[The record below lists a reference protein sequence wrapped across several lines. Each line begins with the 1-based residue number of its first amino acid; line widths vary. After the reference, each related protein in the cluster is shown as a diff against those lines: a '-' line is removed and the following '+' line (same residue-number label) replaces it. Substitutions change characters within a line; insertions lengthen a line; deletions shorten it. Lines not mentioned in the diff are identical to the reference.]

1 MSTIQVFQARPA
13 SDGAGVK
20 INRVSHMGRPEIMDP
35 FLMLDEIYSDNPDE
49 YIAGFP
55 PHPHRGFETVTVML
69 QGQMRHEDHLGN
81 NGLVSSG
88 GGQWMT
94 TGRGVIH
101 SEIPEQ
107 EEGLLHGFQLW
118 LNLAA
123 EDKMQPASYQD
134 LQSEQWVEQSINA
147 LTVRGIGGQL
157 EINDTLITA
166 PVDSGKTRAS
176 VFTVTSDQQTSMT
189 VSHPENTKFM
199 VYVYQGEVNYQSA
212 FYGRGSLLV
221 LNDINEIEMKVGED
235 SGLLVLSGKPLSE
248 PVAQYGP
255 FVMNTMEQVE
265 QAIQDYRN
273 ERLVG

>member
-134 LQSEQWVEQSINA
+134 LQSEQWIEQSING

-199 VYVYQGEVNYQSA
+199 VYVYQGEVNYQRT

-221 LNDINEIEMKVGED
+221 LNEINEIEMNLGED

>member
-1 MSTIQVFQARPA
+1 MSTIQVFQARPG

-134 LQSEQWVEQSINA
+134 LQSEQWIEQSING

-199 VYVYQGEVNYQSA
+199 VYVYQGEVNYQSTFMA
-212 FYGRGSLLV
+212 
-221 LNDINEIEMKVGED
+221 VG
-235 SGLLVLSGKPLSE
+235 L
-248 PVAQYGP
+248 YW
-255 FVMNTMEQVE
+255 
-265 QAIQDYRN
+265 Y
-273 ERLVG
+273 

>member
-49 YIAGFP
+49 CIAGFP

-69 QGQMRHEDHLGN
+69 QGQIRHEDHLGN

-134 LQSEQWVEQSINA
+134 LQSEQWIEQSING

-199 VYVYQGEVNYQSA
+199 VYVYQGEVNYQRT

-221 LNDINEIEMKVGED
+221 LNEINEIEMNLGED